1 MTRRGAE
8 EIDKLAALWRRVHGE
23 DHAIVER
30 LQAGRASPVMD
41 DGGLLSP
48 AWETS
53 VNRFHKLLGA
63 ALDDAT

>member
-1 MTRRGAE
+1 M
-8 EIDKLAALWRRVHGE
+8 HGE
-23 DHAIVER
+23 DPAIVER

-53 VNRFHKLLGA
+53 VRRFHKLLGA
-63 ALDDAT
+63 ALDDATAE